1 MNRIK
6 MAGFI
11 LSLCA
16 AGTSL
21 TTVATEIPDGGSAT
35 IDSSWKDYLCKG
47 DATLSVEPTDLRG
60 TGANRYYFTQT
71 SVTATNGTLTLDFS
85 KRTDHPVLFSLKFR
99 ADQKGK
105 VIFKGAGK
113 MLFGASK
120 DLVEPCYIANDSQ
133 LFGFADAEVLDGFL
147 GVEFVNLATLACD
160 MGSVPWSVR
169 DGATL
174 MTLVPNAFASSGY
187 QGTDKAS
194 LVGDDIRLDNFDVC
208 LMATNVFPTTATITV
223 GAGRT
228 LHVKS
233 MVTTAAWGVTS
244 GGTVAWVYPQDI
256 VLETATSR
264 LFPRCANGVTLAG
277 DISGP
282 GYLETYEDN
291 GTFVSLKGSVS
302 FAGPLLNNSTLVK
315 ADGTIVTAN
324 ITFDSGTV
332 AWTTPKDVRLGQG
345 MLAFLGTVGSPIP
358 IGTLAGF
365 DCDDCYLLLPET
377 GMSLSVAK
385 VKDRFCFTS
394 DSRGRMLIAAAEMGT
409 TVKVPATA
417 TQPTVTGVPVAT
429 RRTVESDKTMIYYLF
444 DGATVSDADASVTVP
459 SGMSLSFPNG
469 AASVEL
475 AGGSASIGRDY
486 VKDGRAYVA
495 AHAMLWLDPSETTSV
510 QAFTNAFGAIQG
522 LNGNPYLMEWF
533 DQSSKK
539 TWFVAQYRGLG
550 VFNEG
555 ITPPIVVNGDGSFAG
570 GALGVYPFYRT
581 DYLNGLPIV
590 DFLGNTAKSTRAMIF
605 KDKYTSPSSND
616 FKPAFCIMV
625 YGSHPAGGSA
635 LLANPNGDFARST
648 NTGSLAV
655 DGLDKPLIADNNNK
669 GFEAWVNGEKVN
681 VKDTNLLS
689 GGWDVVSIDTK
700 RVQVT
705 GLGYAKSNTGDG
717 MSSSQYAEIV
727 FLPEIPS
734 DADRLA
740 IELYLADKWG
750 LTGKIAKPQVTANL
764 SGEGSTFVVG
774 DVKLGG
780 FLVDSRISVAEG
792 AKVTYDAVLPATQA
806 DVATIT
812 DCVAWFD
819 PSDPS
824 MLTMSTGKDSEGV
837 VKTLEVSA
845 VSNRIAGAKTPL
857 LVGNNA
863 NSTSS
868 RCPWLNTA
876 KRAYRSGMN
885 WLDYSNRYAGDTAGD
900 YMFFANKIASYS
912 ATSFEGTS
920 GRMAFIVSD
929 SVRGGGTPIFDA
941 PDSFDSNG
949 PNGLGKI
956 KLRKKQVHTASIW
969 PKDTGSEVT
978 GGRQYLNGDEVD
990 GSTAGFTGAPEVFA
1004 FSSTGDLNF
1013 GFQGCYSNSEKGN
1026 TYGEFLG
1033 ESLYFS
1039 RVLTENER
1047 NAVTSYLMWKWLGRL
1062 PAGYTTFGEATLSG
1076 AGTISGVPVAA
1087 LPQLSDDFTG
1097 TVELTESTLA
1107 FGISKADEPVTG
1119 AITASGATLAL
1130 PATVTVNVTLEGGRL
1145 RAGAYTLID
1154 VAALSGITAW
1164 SLNLDGTS
1172 DPNGRAKL
1180 VVMDGKVVLQIAKG
1194 GFIAIVK

>member
-1 MNRIK
+1 
-6 MAGFI
+6 MAV
-11 LSLCA
+11 
-16 AGTSL
+16 SL
-21 TTVATEIPDGGSAT
+21 TAALLGAVGASATDIADGGSAT
-35 IDSSWKDYLCKG
+35 IDSSWKDYHCKG

-85 KRTDHPVLFSLKFR
+85 KRTDYPVLFSLKFQ

-120 DLVEPCYIANDSQ
+120 DLVEPYYIAKDSQ
-133 LFGFADAEVLDGFL
+133 LFGFADAELQDGFE

-160 MGSVPWSVR
+160 MGAVPWSVR

-187 QGTDKAS
+187 QGADKAS

-233 MVTTAAWGVTS
+233 MVTTAAWGVIS
-244 GGTVAWVYPQDI
+244 GSTVGWVYPQDI
-256 VLETATSR
+256 VLETVTSR

-291 GTFVSLKGSVS
+291 GTSVSLKGSVS

-315 ADGTIVTAN
+315 DDGSIVNAN
-324 ITFDSGTV
+324 ITFDPGTV

-345 MLAFLGTVGSPIP
+345 MLAFLGAVDNPIP
-358 IGTLAGF
+358 IGTVEGF
-365 DCDDCYLLLPET
+365 DCDNCYIQLLES

-394 DSRGRMLIAAAEMGT
+394 GSKGRMSIAAAEKEAT
-409 TVKVPATA
+409 IKVPATA

-429 RRTVESDKTMIYYLF
+429 RRTVESDKVMIYYLF
-444 DGATVSDADASVTVP
+444 DGATVSESDASVTVP
-459 SGMSLSFPNG
+459 SGLSLSFPNG

-495 AHAMLWLDPSETTSV
+495 AHAMLWLDPSVATSV

-550 VFNEG
+550 AFNEG
-555 ITPPIVVNGDGSFAG
+555 ITPPIVVNGDGSFAS
-570 GALGVYPFYRT
+570 GALTVYPFYRT
-581 DYLNGLPIV
+581 GYLNGLPIV
-590 DFLGNTAKSTRAMIF
+590 DFSGNTAKSTRAMIF
-605 KDKYTSPSSND
+605 KDKYTSPSSNY

-625 YGSHPAGGSA
+625 YGSHPGGGSA

-648 NTGSLAV
+648 NTGNLAV

-689 GGWDVVSIDTK
+689 GGWDIVSIDTK
-700 RVQVT
+700 GVQVT
-705 GLGYAKSNTGDG
+705 GLGYASSNTKDG

-750 LTGKIAKPQVTANL
+750 LAGKIAKPQVTANL
-764 SGEGSTFVVG
+764 SGEGSASVVG
-774 DVKLGG
+774 DVKIGG
-780 FLVDSRISVAEG
+780 SLVGSRISVADG

-806 DVATIT
+806 DVAAIT

-819 PSDPS
+819 PSDPA
-824 MLTMSTGKDSEGV
+824 MLRMSTGKDSDGK
-837 VKTLEVSA
+837 VKELEVSA
-845 VSNRIAGAKTPL
+845 VANRIVGAKAPL

-863 NSTSS
+863 NNTSS

-876 KRAYRSGMN
+876 KRAQRSGMN

-956 KLRKKQVHTASIW
+956 KLRKNQVHTASIW

-978 GGRQYLNGDEVD
+978 GGRQYLNGDAVN

-1004 FSSTGDLNF
+1004 FSTTEDLNF
-1013 GFQGCYSNSEKGN
+1013 GFQGCYSNSERSN

-1062 PAGYTTFGEATLSG
+1062 PARYTTFGEATLSG
-1076 AGTISGVPVAA
+1076 AGTITGVPVAA
-1087 LPQLSDDFTG
+1087 LPKLSDDFTG
-1097 TVELTESTLA
+1097 TVELTESTLD
-1107 FGISKADEPVTG
+1107 FGVSTPDRPVEG
-1119 AITASGATLAL
+1119 ALVAKGATLAMTG
-1130 PATVTVNVTLEGGRL
+1130 AVTLNVALENGRL
-1145 RAGAYTLID
+1145 KTGSYTLID
-1154 VAALSGITAW
+1154 MAAFSGVTGW
-1164 SLNLDGTS
+1164 RLNLVGAS

-1180 VVMDGKVVLQIAKG
+1180 VVEGGKVVLQIAKG

>member
-1 MNRIK
+1 
-6 MAGFI
+6 MAV
-11 LSLCA
+11 SLAAALLVAVCA
-16 AGTSL
+16 S
-21 TTVATEIPDGGSAT
+21 ATDIADGGTYTITSSSA
-35 IDSSWKDYLCKG
+35 SLVCKG

-85 KRTDHPVLFSLKFR
+85 KRTDYPVLFSLKFQ

-120 DLVEPCYIANDSQ
+120 DLVEPYYIANDSQ
-133 LFGFADAEVLDGFL
+133 LFGFADAELQDGFE

-160 MGSVPWSVR
+160 MGAVPWSVR

-187 QGTDKAS
+187 QGADKAS

-233 MVTTAAWGVTS
+233 MVTTATWSMTS
-244 GGTVAWVYPQDI
+244 GSTVGWVYPQDI
-256 VLETATSR
+256 VLETSTSR

-291 GTFVSLKGSVS
+291 GTSVS
-302 FAGPLLNNSTLVK
+302 FKGSMSFEGPLLNNSTFVK
-315 ADGTIVTAN
+315 ADGSIINAN
-324 ITFDSGTV
+324 ITFDAGTV
-332 AWTTPKDVRLGQG
+332 AWTAPKDVRLGQG
-345 MLAFLGTVGSPIP
+345 MLAFLGTVDNPIP
-358 IGTLAGF
+358 IGTLEGF
-365 DCDDCYLLLPET
+365 DCDNCYIQLFET

-394 DSRGRMLIAAAEMGT
+394 GSRGQMAIAAAEMGT
-409 TVKVPATA
+409 TIKVPATA
-417 TQPTVTGVPVAT
+417 TQPAVTGVPVAT
-429 RRTVESDKTMIYYLF
+429 RRTVESDKPMIYYLF
-444 DGATVSDADASVTVP
+444 DGATVSESDASVTVP
-459 SGMSLSFPNG
+459 SGLSLSFPNG

-475 AGGSASIGRDY
+475 AGGSASIGRDF

-495 AHAMLWLDPSETTSV
+495 AHAMLWLDPSVTTSV

-522 LNGNPYLMEWF
+522 LNGKPYLMEWF

-550 VFNEG
+550 AFNEG

-570 GALGVYPFYRT
+570 GALTVYPFYRT

-590 DFLGNTAKSTRAMIF
+590 DFSGNTAKSTRAMIF

-625 YGSHPAGGSA
+625 YGSHPGGGSA

-648 NTGSLAV
+648 NTGNLAV

-681 VKDTNLLS
+681 VKAGNLLS

-700 RVQVT
+700 QVQVT

-727 FLPEIPS
+727 FLPEVPS

-750 LTGKIAKPQVTANL
+750 LAGKIAKPQVTANL
-764 SGEGSTFVVG
+764 SGEGSASVVG
-774 DVKLGG
+774 DVKIGG
-780 FLVDSRISVAEG
+780 SLVGSRISVADG

-806 DVATIT
+806 DVAAIT

-819 PSDPS
+819 PSDPA
-824 MLTMSTGKDSEGV
+824 MLRMSTGKDSDGK
-837 VKTLEVSA
+837 VKELEVSA
-845 VSNRIAGAKTPL
+845 VANRIVGAKAPL

-863 NSTSS
+863 NNTSS

-876 KRAYRSGMN
+876 KRAQRSGMN

-956 KLRKKQVHTASIW
+956 KLRKNQVHTASIW

-978 GGRQYLNGDEVD
+978 GGKQYLNGDEVD

-1004 FSSTGDLNF
+1004 FSTTEDLNF
-1013 GFQGCYSNSEKGN
+1013 GFQGCYSNSERGN
-1026 TYGEFLG
+1026 TYGEVLG

-1039 RVLTENER
+1039 RVLTETER
-1047 NAVTSYLMWKWLGRL
+1047 NSVTSYLMWKWLGRL
-1062 PAGYTTFGEATLSG
+1062 PAGYTAFGETTLSG
-1076 AGTISGVPVAA
+1076 AGTITGVPLAA
-1087 LPQLSDDFTG
+1087 LPKLSDDFTG
-1097 TVELTESTLA
+1097 TVELTESTLD
-1107 FGISKADEPVTG
+1107 FGVSTPDCPVEG
-1119 AITASGATLAL
+1119 ALVAKGATLAMTG
-1130 PATVTVNVTLEGGRL
+1130 AVTLNVALENGRL
-1145 RAGAYTLID
+1145 KTGSYTLID
-1154 VAALSGITAW
+1154 MAAFSGVTGW
-1164 SLNLDGTS
+1164 RLNLVGAS

-1180 VVMDGKVVLQIAKG
+1180 VVEGGKVVLQIAKG